1 MNGPGSR
8 EHATLLFLFALA
20 LFASPLI
27 GWWSTLALPWYAMF
41 VPWALVI
48 GLAALA
54 SRDAGRRR

>member
-8 EHATLLFLFALA
+8 EHATLLFLLALV

-27 GWWSTLALPWYAMF
+27 GWWSALALPWYAMF
-41 VPWALVI
+41 APWALVI

-54 SRDAGRRR
+54 SRDEGRRR